1 MYCDTI
7 KFYYYQVTK
16 VLKKKYIFD
25 IFLFFFKILLE
36 SVLKNDID
44 ITYNEFNIN
53 LYLSKQC

>member
-25 IFLFFFKILLE
+25 IFLFFFKLLLE

>member
-16 VLKKKYIFD
+16 VLKKKYIIA
-25 IFLFFFKILLE
+25 IFLFFLKYCLNL
-36 SVLKNDID
+36 LKNDID

>member
-1 MYCDTI
+1 
-7 KFYYYQVTK
+7 
-16 VLKKKYIFD
+16 
-25 IFLFFFKILLE
+25 LLE

>member
-16 VLKKKYIFD
+16 VLKKKYIID

-53 LYLSKQC
+53 LYLSKQ

>member
-16 VLKKKYIFD
+16 VLKKKYIID

-36 SVLKNDID
+36 FVLKNDID

>member
-16 VLKKKYIFD
+16 VLKKKYIID

-36 SVLKNDID
+36 SVK
-44 ITYNEFNIN
+44 
-53 LYLSKQC
+53 K

>member
-7 KFYYYQVTK
+7 KFYYSQVTK
-16 VLKKKYIFD
+16 VLKKKYIID
-25 IFLFFFKILLE
+25 IFLFFLKYCLNL
-36 SVLKNDID
+36 LKNDID

>member
-7 KFYYYQVTK
+7 KLYYYQVTK
-16 VLKKKYIFD
+16 VLKKKYIID

>member
-16 VLKKKYIFD
+16 VLKKKYIID

-36 SVLKNDID
+36 SELKNDID

>member
-16 VLKKKYIFD
+16 VLKKKYIID

>member
-7 KFYYYQVTK
+7 KFYYHQVTK
-16 VLKKKYIFD
+16 VLKKKYIID
-25 IFLFFFKILLE
+25 LFLFFFKILLE

>member
-16 VLKKKYIFD
+16 VLKKKYIID
-25 IFLFFFKILLE
+25 IFLFFFLKYCLNL
-36 SVLKNDID
+36 LKNGID
-44 ITYNEFNIN
+44 ITYKEFNIN

>member
-16 VLKKKYIFD
+16 VLKKKYIID

-36 SVLKNDID
+36 SVIKNGID

-53 LYLSKQC
+53 LYLSKQ